1 MEAMTRGI
9 LRTPQGADKEVLY
22 YHEIFRDLVPWL
34 RAAGVVRVLHRIP
47 MSRGKTL

>member
-9 LRTPQGADKEVLY
+9 LRTSQGADKEVLY

-34 RAAGVVRVLHRIP
+34 RVGGIVRLLYRIP
-47 MSRGKTL
+47 MSREKTL